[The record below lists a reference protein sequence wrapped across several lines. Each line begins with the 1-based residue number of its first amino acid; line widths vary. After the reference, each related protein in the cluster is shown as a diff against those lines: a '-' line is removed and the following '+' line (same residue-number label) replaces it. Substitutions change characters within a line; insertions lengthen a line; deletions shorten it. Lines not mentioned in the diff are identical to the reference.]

1 MISDINGIDAAER
14 QMYVAAISSCSK
26 MVHDQKIPVK
36 DAVEKIIA
44 GYTLLGMISDMEHL
58 KKVLYEEVT
67 QESSQHNVI

>member
-44 GYTLLGMISDMEHL
+44 GYTLL
-58 KKVLYEEVT
+58 
-67 QESSQHNVI
+67 